1 MNKITPNRLYSNV
14 TKDRI
19 QQKISYTGSDLSPR
33 VFSAIRIITTLL
45 LFIILL
51 TMNKYSYIVAPTL
64 SIIYYLLFEYL
75 LLDIYIKEKTALL
88 EEAAIEYF
96 DILLIEYQNNN
107 NLKKSIINTNK
118 LLENNQIKPYFEKVI
133 KNINTG
139 KTIEESLKNITL
151 IIPSYYINNLIY
163 NLITI
168 NDIDD
173 IKKHIELLRYK
184 DTNRKISQLKIL
196 PLKIIIVCIITTSLL
211 IGYNFFLQLI
221 FK

>member
-118 LLENNQIKPYFEKVI
+118 LLENNHIKTYFEKVI

-139 KTIEESLKNITL
+139 KTIEESLKNITI

-184 DTNRKISQLKIL
+184 DTNRKISKLKIL
-196 PLKIIIVCIITTSLL
+196 PLKIIIVCIITTSIL

>member
-19 QQKISYTGSDLSPR
+19 QQKMSYAGSDLSPR

-75 LLDIYIKEKTALL
+75 LLDIYINEKTSIL
-88 EEAAIEYF
+88 ESAAIEYF

-118 LLENNQIKPYFEKVI
+118 LLEDNQIKPYFEKVI

-139 KTIEESLKNITL
+139 KTIEESLKTITN
-151 IIPSYYINNLIY
+151 IIPSYHINNLIY
-163 NLITI
+163 SLINIQSIDNIKNQLNLI
-168 NDIDD
+168 
-173 IKKHIELLRYK
+173 RY
-184 DTNRKISQLKIL
+184 NENSRKITKLKLI
-196 PLKIIIVCIITTSLL
+196 PLKIIISCIIFTSII
-211 IGYNFFLQLI
+211 IGYNLFLQLL

>member
-184 DTNRKISQLKIL
+184 DTNRKISKLKIL

>member
-139 KTIEESLKNITL
+139 KTIEESLKNITI

-184 DTNRKISQLKIL
+184 DTNRKISKLKIL

>member
-211 IGYNFFLQLI
+211 IGYNFFLQIL